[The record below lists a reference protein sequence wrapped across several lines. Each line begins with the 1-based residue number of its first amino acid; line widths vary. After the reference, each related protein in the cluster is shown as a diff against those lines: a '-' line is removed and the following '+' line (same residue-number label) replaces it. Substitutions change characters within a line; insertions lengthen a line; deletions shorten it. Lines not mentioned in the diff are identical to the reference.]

1 MLSSSAL
8 RVSFQGSTRID
19 SNGTCSRLYFKFNDT
34 RYCGPMTI
42 EAVQYDKWRFDA
54 PDLMDQQFFWVIM
67 RTFQKGRLKLNY
79 GWVGVIMVSALVISL
94 SDGNQCPG

>member
-1 MLSSSAL
+1 
-8 RVSFQGSTRID
+8 
-19 SNGTCSRLYFKFNDT
+19 
-34 RYCGPMTI
+34 MTI

-54 PDLMDQQFFWVIM
+54 PDLVDQQYLLGYYENIPE
-67 RTFQKGRLKLNY
+67 GELKLNY